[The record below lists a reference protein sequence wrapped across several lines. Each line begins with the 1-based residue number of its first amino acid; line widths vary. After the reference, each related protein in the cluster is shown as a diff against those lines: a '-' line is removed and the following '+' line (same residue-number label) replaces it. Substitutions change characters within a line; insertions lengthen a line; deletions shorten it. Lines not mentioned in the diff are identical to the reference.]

1 MPTPAEQLPINAS
14 KQQRQEAISSCISQ
28 LSAERPG
35 DSSDQIQAI

>member
-35 DSSDQIQAI
+35 DTPDQIQAI